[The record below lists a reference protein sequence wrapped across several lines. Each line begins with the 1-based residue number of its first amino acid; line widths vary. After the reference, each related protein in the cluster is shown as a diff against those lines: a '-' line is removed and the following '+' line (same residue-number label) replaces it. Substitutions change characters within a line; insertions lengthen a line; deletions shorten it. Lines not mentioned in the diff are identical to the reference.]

1 MAGNPIEKLMNPATI
16 AIAGASNTFTT
27 MGTIQCLNLIKDGF
41 PGEILPIHPKEKI
54 VLGKKAYQRISALPY
69 APDIAVLVVPTRL
82 IPEMVEDF
90 GKLGTR
96 YIIIVTAGFRET
108 GEEGRALEKVLIEKA
123 RQYGIRFL
131 GPNCLGIVN
140 THLPMNITVG
150 PIQDYNGKLGLASQ
164 SGTYI
169 AQVVSY
175 LHKNGIVMS
184 KAISVGN
191 EADITI
197 IDCLEYLGQDETTKA
212 IGLYIEGIKDASR
225 FLEVARNVSR
235 VKPIIAQYVG
245 GTEAGARSGSSHT
258 GAMAGPGHLYE
269 ALFKQAGIISVE
281 SIEDVYKIGWALATQ
296 PKIKGRRIA
305 VLTNS
310 GGPGTGIAT
319 TCNRVGLE
327 VPEFSTNLQ
336 ERISKFLPS
345 HASARNPVDLTFH
358 VDMKALSVDIPRI
371 LFESDEVDGI
381 IIHGIMDTGFFDLL
395 YPAISNFVNVSKEDL
410 IGAMKIDLDELVSMP
425 ERYGKPLLISSF
437 FGNEDNCIN
446 TLHTKGIPTFDS
458 PEKAAK
464 AMGALNT
471 FRYIS
476 QRPEANPHLDSNV
489 PDKALRL
496 IQSAEATGID
506 EFHAKEILRAY
517 GIPTSREA
525 LAESLDE
532 VKAKALEIGY
542 PVVLKACSTMIFHKT
557 ELGLVHLNLKNEEE
571 LTKAYQALRAKDPDV
586 VLLVAEMLKG
596 DREVMAGISRHP
608 GFPPSV
614 LFGLGGVFAEALNDN
629 SLRLAPVTRF
639 DAYEMIDDL
648 SSRKA
653 LGAYRGMKPVDRE
666 LLADILIALGQLAIH
681 FPQIKEIDL
690 NPIIVVDGKPFVAD
704 ALMVI

>member
-1 MAGNPIEKLMNPATI
+1 MTGNPIVKLMNPASL

-27 MGTIQCLNLIKDGF
+27 MGTIQCLNLIADGF
-41 PGEILPIHPKEKI
+41 PGEILPVHPKEEM
-54 VLGKKAYQRISALPY
+54 VLGKKAYRRISDLPY
-69 APDIAVLVVPTRL
+69 APDVAVLVVPTRL

-96 YIIIVTAGFRET
+96 HMIIVTAGFRET
-108 GEEGRALEKVLIEKA
+108 GEEGRELEKALIEKA

-150 PIQDYNGKLGLASQ
+150 PIQDYKGKLGLASQ

-175 LHKNGIVMS
+175 LHKNGIAVS

-197 IDCLEYLGQDETTKA
+197 TDCLEYLGQDEDTKA

-225 FLEVARNVSR
+225 FLAVARRVSGI
-235 VKPIIAQYVG
+235 KPVIAQYVG

-258 GAMAGPGHLYE
+258 GAIAGPGYLYE

-296 PKIKGRRIA
+296 PKLKGRRIA

-319 TCNRVGLE
+319 TCNRAGLE
-327 VPEFSTNLQ
+327 VPEFSPNLQ
-336 ERISKFLPS
+336 ERISRFLPS
-345 HASARNPVDLTFH
+345 QGSAGNPVDLTFH
-358 VDMKALSVDIPRI
+358 VDMKALSVDIPRV

-381 IIHGIMDTGFFDLL
+381 IIHGLMDTGFFELL
-395 YPAISNFVNVSKEDL
+395 YPAISNFVDVSKEDL

-446 TLHTKGIPTFDS
+446 TLHTKGIPTFDT

-471 FRYIS
+471 Y
-476 QRPEANPHLDSNV
+476 
-489 PDKALRL
+489 
-496 IQSAEATGID
+496 
-506 EFHAKEILRAY
+506 
-517 GIPTSREA
+517 
-525 LAESLDE
+525 
-532 VKAKALEIGY
+532 
-542 PVVLKACSTMIFHKT
+542 STK
-557 ELGLVHLNLKNEEE
+557 V
-571 LTKAYQALRAKDPDV
+571 R
-586 VLLVAEMLKG
+586 
-596 DREVMAGISRHP
+596 R
-608 GFPPSV
+608 
-614 LFGLGGVFAEALNDN
+614 
-629 SLRLAPVTRF
+629 
-639 DAYEMIDDL
+639 
-648 SSRKA
+648 
-653 LGAYRGMKPVDRE
+653 
-666 LLADILIALGQLAIH
+666 
-681 FPQIKEIDL
+681 
-690 NPIIVVDGKPFVAD
+690 
-704 ALMVI
+704 